1 MKRERK
7 GQQGG
12 RDARDWL
19 NSNVWGMGLASFF
32 GDLSYET
39 TTAILPAFLASIGV
53 PAAFLGVIEGISD
66 GASSFV
72 KLASGWL
79 SDKFKARKKIAGIGY
94 LFGILSQAGYA
105 FSTTGLHVLFSRVTG
120 WVGRGIRGPARDAIL
135 SDSIEAKDRGKAF
148 GFHRAGDTLG
158 AVLGPLFAFALVQT
172 LGFHQVFLIAI
183 IPAVLAALA
192 FFLFVREKRETAAYG
207 SRPLDFFEAIKT
219 MPPGYKTYLTAIFV
233 FGIADF
239 SHTMLVLRATELMI
253 PKIGLA
259 AATATAVALYAA
271 RNVVYAL
278 ASYPIGALS
287 DRIGRKKLLAA
298 SYAVAALVMAGF
310 AFAQADVAMLLVLFC
325 LAGLYIAAEDTLESA
340 IAGDLL
346 PEKVK
351 GTGFGVLAATNGV
364 GDFASSIIVGALWSA
379 VSPQAGFAYAAILA
393 ALGAALMAA
402 NKFDAK

>member
-1 MKRERK
+1 
-7 GQQGG
+7 
-12 RDARDWL
+12 
-19 NSNVWGMGLASFF
+19 
-32 GDLSYET
+32 
-39 TTAILPAFLASIGV
+39 
-53 PAAFLGVIEGISD
+53 
-66 GASSFV
+66 
-72 KLASGWL
+72 
-79 SDKFKARKKIAGIGY
+79 
-94 LFGILSQAGYA
+94 
-105 FSTTGLHVLFSRVTG
+105 
-120 WVGRGIRGPARDAIL
+120 
-135 SDSIEAKDRGKAF
+135 
-148 GFHRAGDTLG
+148 
-158 AVLGPLFAFALVQT
+158 
-172 LGFHQVFLIAI
+172 
-183 IPAVLAALA
+183 
-192 FFLFVREKRETAAYG
+192 
-207 SRPLDFFEAIKT
+207 